1 MNFRIVSLG
10 RDYPGKIEDFAE
22 ARNSFIEQLG
32 EDEWILFLD
41 DDAEAPEMLL
51 EKLRRF
57 QPPKS
62 ARYYS
67 IRVVNLTDGLY
78 NPAYNPFFWR
88 ILVSNKVRYFG
99 RLHESIK
106 GSPSGL
112 IDIPVIHNHIS
123 GQTYQ
128 DLPIWKRNKTR
139 PLWNFW
145 LGGKKVKD
153 LLTRGHYDP
162 RVW

>member
-1 MNFRIVSLG
+1 
-10 RDYPGKIEDFAE
+10 
-22 ARNSFIEQLG
+22 
-32 EDEWILFLD
+32 
-41 DDAEAPEMLL
+41 MLL

-128 DLPIWKRNKTR
+128 DLSVWRRNKTR

-153 LLTRGHYDP
+153 VLTRGHYDP